1 MLQRIKIDPLAYAAK
16 VHAIVTGDDNLLV
29 VAGESRILIL
39 SPSELAARIKK

>member
-1 MLQRIKIDPLAYAAK
+1 MLQRIKIDPVAYAAE

-29 VAGESRILIL
+29 LAGESRILIL